1 MNMIQSVCAVLKA
14 FCFWCDVVVT
24 GEGTLLTF
32 QMTFLIR
39 RSVQVPRLSLFCA
52 DSTSSE

>member
-24 GEGTLLTF
+24 GEGTLLTL
-32 QMTFLIR
+32 QTTFLIR
-39 RSVQVPRLSLFCA
+39 RPGAQTEVQPSHQ
-52 DSTSSE
+52 